1 VNERLAKLLAGCPGV
16 RQAFVVMVPSLTV
29 LVGQGPEEELTP
41 ASATA
46 VKRCHATQERVLIL
60 DTVLDRQLGHHSG
73 LAFRSVLCLPL
84 PGGKRVLYLD
94 GERPGMFDPQGADQ
108 IESHVQSWAEEAPAA
123 PKPRGRPSRAP
134 VNPRIIRALAGLAGV
149 WLLVGLIFRP
159 AGPAP
164 APVASPTPP
173 PSASQTANEFIALV
187 RLKQFTPA
195 RDLLSSRARAHLA
208 PQSFQAAQMAYLEDA
223 DRRWDLQYRRAEP
236 QPSEGVVQVIGPKG
250 SEPWSWTFVRE
261 EGRWRLD
268 RLEGGP
274 VSVPDG
280 SPPPPSSDP
289 P

>member
-1 VNERLAKLLAGCPGV
+1 
-16 RQAFVVMVPSLTV
+16 M
-29 LVGQGPEEELTP
+29 
-41 ASATA
+41 
-46 VKRCHATQERVLIL
+46 IL
-60 DTVLDRQLGHHSG
+60 DTTLDRQLGRQTA
-73 LAFRSVLCLPL
+73 LAFRSVLCLLL

-108 IESHVQSWAEEAPAA
+108 IESHVQSWVEEAPR
-123 PKPRGRPSRAP
+123 PPEPRARPSRTP
-134 VNPRIIRALAGLAGV
+134 VNPRIIRALVGLSAV

-164 APVASPTPP
+164 ARVAAPAPP

-195 RDLLSSRARAHLA
+195 RDLLSSRARLQLA
-208 PQSFQAAQMAYLEDA
+208 PQAFEAAQMAYLEDA

-236 QPSEGVVQVIGPKG
+236 QPSEGIVQVVGPKG
-250 SEPWSWTFVRE
+250 SEPWSWTLVRE

-268 RLEGGP
+268 RFEGGP

-280 SPPPPSSDP
+280 SPPPPSSDHP
-289 P
+289 